1 METNAE
7 SEIGRIE
14 TINFDFSQSGRISP
28 FHSVLQ
34 IFYK

>member
-1 METNAE
+1 MERNAE
-7 SEIGRIE
+7 SEIGRKE
-14 TINFDFSQSGRISP
+14 TINIDLSQSGRICP

>member
-1 METNAE
+1 MERNVE
-7 SEIGRIE
+7 SEIGRKE